1 MKAYVSE
8 SITID
13 EHATKLREL
22 IIDEI
27 IYAFTGNRSKTI
39 HRLVG
44 PLLRIPAGH
53 FGRIA
58 ADFYEK
64 VNSLGI
70 REGAS
75 ATLPRFNHTVTARG
89 INRIPKQGPVLIISN
104 HPGGLDSLGIV
115 SCIPRNDLIALVSDI
130 KFMHLF
136 DIQQRYFIYV
146 SFEAIGGM
154 VALRDAID
162 HLRSGG
168 ALLVFAH
175 GDVEPE
181 PEHLPGARKAIE
193 DWKPSVEI
201 MLRKVP
207 ETSLQII
214 STSGAVLRKFLN
226 SPITHLRKQP
236 ERRQKLA
243 EFIQVIQSLL
253 LSRTTPINIH
263 ITIGEPVVTGSLGEG
278 RWMPGIIRR
287 AQAQLDDHLVW
298 VDSLLQGN
306 PGDKKQT

>member
-1 MKAYVSE
+1 MTAQPTPP
-8 SITID
+8 ITID
-13 EHATKLREL
+13 EHAIKLREL

-27 IYAFTGNRSKTI
+27 IYAFSGKRSKI
-39 HRLVG
+39 SHRLVA

-58 ADFYEK
+58 AEFYEK
-64 VNSLGI
+64 VNTLGVS
-70 REGAS
+70 EGAR
-75 ATLPRFNHTVTARG
+75 ATLPRFNHIVTARG
-89 INRIPKQGPVLIISN
+89 IERIPQKGPLLIVSN

-115 SCIPRNDLIALVSDI
+115 SCIPRNDLKVLVSDV
-130 KFMHLF
+130 KFMRLF
-136 DIQQRYFIYV
+136 DIRQRYCIYV

-181 PEHLPGARKAIE
+181 SECLPGAREAIK
-193 DWKPSVEI
+193 DWSPSLEI

-207 ETSLQII
+207 ETSIQII
-214 STSGAVLRKFLN
+214 SASGAVLPRFLN
-226 SPITHLRKQP
+226 SPITRLRRQP

-243 EFIQVIQSLL
+243 EFLQVIQSLL
-253 LSRTTPINIH
+253 LPGSTPVNLH
-263 ITIGEPVVTGSLGEG
+263 FTIGEPIATDRLGEG
-278 RWMPGIIRR
+278 RWMPEIIRH
-287 AQAQLDDHLVW
+287 AQAQLDDHLAW
-298 VDSLLQGN
+298 VNGL
-306 PGDKKQT
+306 TR